1 MTTRMNIITDN
12 SKRNIFSSMFIVKG
26 LSPLSPSAYEEFTKI
41 RKAYC
46 EKGGDISDNWEY
58 PPCFL
63 IALREYFVA
72 TGSQWDVEN
81 MESVILSMDWLFDGV
96 SYQTFY
102 RKNWEHQEITIKQY
116 NGNEEMEPKVY
127 NTSNKQNL
135 EVLRDLC
142 LPMVY
147 NW

>member
-1 MTTRMNIITDN
+1 MITRMNTTINN
-12 SKRNIFSSMFIVKG
+12 SKNNVFGTTFIVEGLNG
-26 LSPLSPSAYEEFTKI
+26 LSHKGFMEFNKLRTAYWNNE
-41 RKAYC
+41 
-46 EKGGDISDNWEY
+46 DISNNWEY

-63 IALREYFVA
+63 VALREHFAALGKQY
-72 TGSQWDVEN
+72 DVEC
-81 MESVILSMDWLFDGV
+81 MDSIILSMDWLFDGAK
-96 SYQTFY
+96 YQTFY
-102 RKNWEHQEITIKQY
+102 RRSDEHMEITIKQY
-116 NGNEEMEPKVY
+116 NGNEEVTPKVY

>member
-1 MTTRMNIITDN
+1 MTTRMNTIVNN
-12 SKRNIFSSMFIVKG
+12 SKKNTFGTSYIVSG
-26 LSPLSPSAYEEFTKI
+26 LSPLSHKAFEQFNKI
-41 RKAYC
+41 RTAYYQQ
-46 EKGGDISDNWEY
+46 KDISNNWEY

-63 IALREYFVA
+63 IVLREHFKALNEQYN
-72 TGSQWDVEN
+72 VECV
-81 MESVILSMDWLFDGV
+81 ESIILSVDWLFDGAN
-96 SYQTFY
+96 YQTFY
-102 RKNWEHQEITIKQY
+102 RKSEDHQEVVIKQY
-116 NGNEEMEPKVY
+116 DGNKELSDKIF

>member
-1 MTTRMNIITDN
+1 MTTRMNTAINN
-12 SKRNIFSSMFIVKG
+12 SKKNVFGTTFVVEG
-26 LSPLSPSAYEEFTKI
+26 LSGLSHKAFVEFHKLRTAYYQGE
-41 RKAYC
+41 
-46 EKGGDISDNWEY
+46 DISNNWEFA
-58 PPCFL
+58 PCFL
-63 IALREYFVA
+63 LALREYFKA
-72 TGSQWDVEN
+72 LNEQYNVECV
-81 MESVILSMDWLFDGV
+81 ESIILSMDWMFDGA

-102 RKNWEHQEITIKQY
+102 RHSIDHQEITIKQY
-116 NGNEEMEPKVY
+116 NGNEEVTPKVY

>member
-1 MTTRMNIITDN
+1 MTTRMNTVVNN
-12 SKRNIFSSMFIVKG
+12 SKCNLFSTSYVVSG
-26 LSPLSPSAYEEFTKI
+26 LEGMSHAAFKQFNKI
-41 RKAYC
+41 RTAYYQG
-46 EKGGDISDNWEY
+46 EDISNNWEFA
-58 PPCFL
+58 PCFL
-63 IALREYFVA
+63 IALREHFKALNEQY
-72 TGSQWDVEN
+72 DVEC
-81 MESVILSMDWLFDGV
+81 MDSIILSMDWLFDGA

-102 RKNWEHQEITIKQY
+102 RHSEKHQEITIKQY
-116 NGNEEMEPKVY
+116 NGNEEVSPKVY

>member
-1 MTTRMNIITDN
+1 MTTHMNTAIDN
-12 SKRNIFSSMFIVKG
+12 SKKNVFGTTFVVEG
-26 LSPLSPSAYEEFTKI
+26 LSGLSHKAFVEFHKLRTAYWNNE
-41 RKAYC
+41 
-46 EKGGDISDNWEY
+46 DISNSWEY

-63 IALREYFVA
+63 IALREHFAALGEQYDAECV
-72 TGSQWDVEN
+72 
-81 MESVILSMDWLFDGV
+81 ESVILSMDWLFDGAK
-96 SYQTFY
+96 YQPFY
-102 RKNWEHQEITIKQY
+102 RKSVDHQEVVIKQY
-116 NGNEEMEPKVY
+116 DGNEELPDKIF

>member
-1 MTTRMNIITDN
+1 MTTRMNIVIDN
-12 SKRNIFSSMFIVKG
+12 SKKNRNSTTYIVSGLDG
-26 LSPLSPSAYEEFTKI
+26 LSHKAFEQFNKI
-41 RKAYC
+41 RTAYYQG
-46 EKGGDISDNWEY
+46 EDISNNWEFA
-58 PPCFL
+58 PCFL
-63 IALREYFVA
+63 LVLREHFKALNEQYN
-72 TGSQWDVEN
+72 VECV
-81 MESVILSMDWLFDGV
+81 ESIILSMDWMFDGA

-102 RKNWEHQEITIKQY
+102 RHSIDHQEITIKQY
-116 NGNEEMEPKVY
+116 NGNEEVTPKVY

>member
-1 MTTRMNIITDN
+1 MTTHMNTAIDN
-12 SKRNIFSSMFIVKG
+12 SKKNVFSTTFVVEG
-26 LSPLSPSAYEEFTKI
+26 LSGLSHKAFVEFHKLRTAYWNNE
-41 RKAYC
+41 
-46 EKGGDISDNWEY
+46 DISNSWEY

-63 IALREYFVA
+63 IALREHFAALGKQY
-72 TGSQWDVEN
+72 DVECV
-81 MESVILSMDWLFDGV
+81 ESVILSMDWLFDGA

-102 RKNWEHQEITIKQY
+102 RNSENHMKVVVKQY
-116 NGNEEMEPKVY
+116 NGNEELPDKVY

-135 EVLRDLC
+135 EVLRGLC